1 MANLKQKFGGLAAQL
16 EGDASSFQVTAE
28 STMALVSSSSE
39 EKIVPV
45 TCNASKTVKVCAYLV
60 AAMKQR
66 SVAESAESTPLGV
79 TLLPIQGEH
88 SAGEKPGSSR
98 REWSRTTKAN
108 LKQSYANLVSGGYVI
123 IRS

>member
-45 TCNASKTVKVCAYLV
+45 TCNL
-60 AAMKQR
+60 
-66 SVAESAESTPLGV
+66 
-79 TLLPIQGEH
+79 
-88 SAGEKPGSSR
+88 
-98 REWSRTTKAN
+98 
-108 LKQSYANLVSGGYVI
+108 
-123 IRS
+123 